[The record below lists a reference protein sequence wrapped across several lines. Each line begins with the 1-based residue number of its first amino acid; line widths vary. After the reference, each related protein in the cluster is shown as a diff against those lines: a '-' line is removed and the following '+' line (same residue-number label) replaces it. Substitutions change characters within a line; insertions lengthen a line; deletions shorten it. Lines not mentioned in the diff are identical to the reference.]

1 MEVEVKVDISGTYRS
16 SALLYQ
22 RQIHVDAI
30 HAFVLGW
37 ASWLGR
43 SFPPLELWKITK
55 FQRWDGQLAVVE
67 MAGCCLATMTS
78 CRQMSSI
85 SLDCFSRVLSS
96 PV

>member
-1 MEVEVKVDISGTYRS
+1 MEVDVKADIQVISVAISTTNS
-16 SALLYQ
+16 C
-22 RQIHVDAI
+22 VDAI